1 MKQATVATTKIVV
14 EAARIVEAAHAHV
27 DLMNES
33 YQIELNKLANV
44 SLNGNLTGECVQYCP
59 YICTIRQILELD

>member
-1 MKQATVATTKIVV
+1 MHVQDKCACSSFSVQVSAKRSMKQATVATPKIVV
-14 EAARIVEAAHAHV
+14 EAARIVEVAHAHV

-44 SLNGNLTGECVQYCP
+44 SLNGKC
-59 YICTIRQILELD
+59 

>member
-1 MKQATVATTKIVV
+1 MCAVSAKRSMKQATVATTKIVV
-14 EAARIVEAAHAHV
+14 EAARIVEVAHAHV

-44 SLNGNLTGECVQYCP
+44 SLNGNVNW
-59 YICTIRQILELD
+59 

>member
-1 MKQATVATTKIVV
+1 MTGVQTCALPISKIVV
-14 EAARIVEAAHAHV
+14 EAARIVEVAHGHV

-44 SLNGNLTGECVQYCP
+44 SLNGKC
-59 YICTIRQILELD
+59 

>member
-14 EAARIVEAAHAHV
+14 EAARIVEVAHAHV

-44 SLNGNLTGECVQYCP
+44 SLNGKC
-59 YICTIRQILELD
+59 